1 MSIFKYLWYN
11 ISSAQK
17 FMSKSKVSNCNV
29 INNTKW
35 YFLVKGC
42 LDLGYCNTSSIC
54 KYSAYHFFSL
64 LFATWELLGLEKI
77 PMLTKKKNTSSRK
90 LVLLEIEREN
100 FVFFLE
106 FQKRNWR
113 ISEKKSHHPCLGFYV
128 LIAVNQIKIPHHKVT
143 QCSIIQSPISCCNF

>member
-1 MSIFKYLWYN
+1 
-11 ISSAQK
+11 
-17 FMSKSKVSNCNV
+17 MSKSKVSNCNV

-100 FVFFLE
+100 FVFF
-106 FQKRNWR
+106 R
-113 ISEKKSHHPCLGFYV
+113 ISKRK
-128 LIAVNQIKIPHHKVT
+128 
-143 QCSIIQSPISCCNF
+143 